1 MLASK
6 TYKSKAW
13 GYYVL
18 MLGLTLFSVVT
29 LIPFLWMISASL
41 RTDIDIFRN
50 PMNWIPEPIYF
61 ENYKQVWSI
70 IPFSRYILNTIK
82 LTLTITVLQVL
93 VSAMS
98 GYAFAKLKV
107 PFKNSIF
114 MIFIASMMMPWQ
126 SIMVPQFTV
135 ISHLGL
141 YNTHTG
147 YVLTQLFSAFGIFLM
162 RQFFMSLPD
171 ELNEAARID
180 GCNEWR
186 IFWRIM
192 MPLALP
198 GLSTLVIFTFVY
210 MWNDY
215 LAPLIYLNSD
225 ALKTIQLGLQA
236 FKSQYTMDYGLL
248 MAGTAIA
255 TIPMVLIFLL
265 GERFF
270 IQGIATTGMK
280 N

>member
-180 GCNEWR
+180 GYNEWG

-215 LAPLIYLNSD
+215 LAPLIYLNRD

-248 MAGTAIA
+248 MAGTVIA

-270 IQGIATTGMK
+270 IQGMATTGMK